1 MIEAIQVSA
10 LDAAKTGAGGLSPA
24 QQPSAMQ
31 TQATPFD
38 VRDFAAT
45 MERTGGAPNASPVSQ
60 VVPAT
65 HAEPSQG
72 TRAVL
77 GALDGLNGGADKIE
91 SMSQILTANG
101 ADLTPGEMI
110 QLTMRSHQFLFTA
123 QLTSNVAN
131 RSSDGIQQLFRQQS

>member
-1 MIEAIQVSA
+1 MIEAIQVA
-10 LDAAKTGAGGLSPA
+10 AMDAAKSGAGGVSTA
-24 QQPSAMQ
+24 QVPQS
-31 TQATPFD
+31 QATPYD

-45 MERTGGAPNASPVSQ
+45 LERTGGPPGAQATAPAGPSTPS
-60 VVPAT
+60 
-65 HAEPSQG
+65 EPSQG

-77 GALDGLNGGADKIE
+77 SALDGLNGGADKIE
-91 SMSQILTANG
+91 SMSRTLTANG